1 MKMTKDFVDVV
12 FLRRRSRWP
21 RVYAL
26 WASDEAAK
34 RSAGRRRRLF
44 IYFYAL
50 MFGGVLAIAVAAD
63 LVLSLVTGFVLS
75 LTIPYDFVDGQ
86 WILDDIIAGEW
97 IHMVFLL
104 VVMGCFVRYARPR
117 QPPPAPGPIFK
128 MMMWLIA
135 VFFAI
140 SLCFSVIF
148 SLLYYLFA

>member
-50 MFGGVLAIAVAAD
+50 MFGGVLAVAVAAD
-63 LVLSLVTGFVLS
+63 FVLSLAAGFVLS
-75 LTIPYDFVDGQ
+75 LTEPYDFVTNLWFD
-86 WILDDIIAGEW
+86 
-97 IHMVFLL
+97 MVFYL
-104 VVMGCFVRYARPR
+104 VVIGCVFRYAHPR

-128 MMMWLIA
+128 MMAWFIA
-135 VFFAI
+135 VLFAVV
-140 SLCFSVIF
+140 LCVIVIF
-148 SLLYYLFA
+148 SLLRYLFT